1 MWPWCH
7 EEWAGG
13 DEGGMEV
20 LTCYCNSELCN
31 DNAFLKG
38 KFGEWVA
45 ATMAR
50 LKAGGALTFIFVEI
64 VSFFEKL
71 IIFDS

>member
-1 MWPWCH
+1 
-7 EEWAGG
+7 
-13 DEGGMEV
+13 MEV

-50 LKAGGALTFIFVEI
+50 LKAGALTFIFV
-64 VSFFEKL
+64 
-71 IIFDS
+71 

>member
-1 MWPWCH
+1 MSGRRGEGWPWCH

-38 KFGEWVA
+38 RFGEWVA

-50 LKAGGALTFIFVEI
+50 LKARTLPHVH
-64 VSFFEKL
+64 
-71 IIFDS
+71 